1 MFRIAYDLTVITMA
15 SIGRLVRA
23 ELASRLS
30 DRTAPR
36 VAAGVAFAFFI
47 AVRLTSMSPLTGDE
61 PHYLILT
68 QSVLT
73 DRDFKVANNYARF
86 DHRAYAPR
94 ELEPHLV
101 GGEDPRIRRYSL
113 HAPGLALI
121 IAPAFAV
128 AGAWGAI
135 VFLAAVAALGTAF
148 VWSAGYLLTRDP
160 VAAWFGWALITMTSP
175 MALFASLIYPDP
187 VAGTL
192 IAIGVWAII
201 RSATKQFVE
210 AGTGPAS
217 STPGV
222 CTWSTGMSFG
232 VGVAIALLPW
242 LHTRLAIPAA
252 LLAAVLVLR
261 LASFDRTGTRLLL
274 MFLLPLIVSLGLWL
288 TYFQVLYGS
297 MDPRSSLGGQTP
309 INRAYIIN
317 GLAGMF
323 ADQEFGLLP
332 NAPAYL
338 IAFSGLGLLWR
349 RDRRL
354 AAEVALITTPYVVAA
369 SGYPMWWAGACPP
382 ARFLLPVLLPFG
394 ATAALVWAGSR
405 RNGRLVALVML
416 GASVAIASIMAFA
429 QDGALAYNDADGSA
443 RWLDWLTADT
453 VATRTL
459 PSFFRGFP
467 AATPAVDIRWNLV
480 LPAVFWGALG
490 ALLIA
495 IARRRDR

>member
-1 MFRIAYDLTVITMA
+1 MA

-23 ELASRLS
+23 ELVSRLS

-36 VAAGVAFAFFI
+36 VAAGFAFAFFI

-61 PHYLILT
+61 PHYLILA

-73 DRDFKVANNYARF
+73 DRDFKVANNYARG

-148 VWSAGYLLTRDP
+148 VWSAGHLLTRDP
-160 VAAWFGWALITMTSP
+160 GAAWFGWVLITLTSP
-175 MALFASLIYPDP
+175 LALFASLIYPDP

-192 IAIGVWAII
+192 IAIGVWAIV
-201 RSATKQFVE
+201 RSATS
-210 AGTGPAS
+210 AGLG
-217 STPGV
+217 
-222 CTWSTGMSFG
+222 TWSTGMSFG

-261 LASFDRTGTRLLL
+261 LASFDRTGTRHLIT
-274 MFLLPLIVSLGLWL
+274 FLLPLILSLGLWL
-288 TYFQVLYGS
+288 TYFHVVYGS

-338 IAFSGLGLLWR
+338 IAFSGLGMLWR

-354 AAEVALITTPYVVAA
+354 AAEVAFITTPYVVAA
-369 SGYPMWWAGACPP
+369 SGYPMWWAGHCPP

-416 GASVAIASIMAFA
+416 AASVAIASIMAFA
-429 QDGALAYNDADGSA
+429 QDGALAYNGADGSA

-453 VATRTL
+453 VATRML

-467 AATPAVDIRWNLV
+467 AGTPAVDIRWNLV

-495 IARRRDR
+495 IARHRDR